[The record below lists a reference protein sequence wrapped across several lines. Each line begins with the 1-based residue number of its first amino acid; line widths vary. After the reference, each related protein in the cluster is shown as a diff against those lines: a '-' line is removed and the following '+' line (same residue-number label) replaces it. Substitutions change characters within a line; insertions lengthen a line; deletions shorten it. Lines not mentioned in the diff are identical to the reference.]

1 MIKLLIDTSDKEM
14 GIGLFENKKCLFEK
28 YKIADKAYNK
38 KIMPLIDE
46 TLKQGK
52 INVEDVDL
60 FGATLGPGSFTGIRV
75 GISVMKALSRALD
88 KKIYGV
94 SIPYIMAKSA
104 GISDE
109 IVVLLDA
116 GRKEFYFTRYNF
128 NNKGKG
134 VNYELFDKN
143 ETINSIKKDDAIV
156 FLQNDVVVSDFVINN
171 FKKNKIVS
179 LLHVD
184 MKTFN
189 DIIDTDDIKEQEV
202 NYLFPIYVRRP
213 DAEKNLGLEKHE

>member
-1 MIKLLIDTSDKEM
+1 MIKLLIDTSGKEM
-14 GIGLFENKKCLFEK
+14 GIGLFENKKCLYEE
-28 YKIADKAYNK
+28 YKDADKAYNK
-38 KIMPLIDE
+38 KIMLLIDE
-46 TLKQGK
+46 TLKQAQ
-52 INVEDVDL
+52 IDVDNVDL

-75 GISVMKALSRALD
+75 GISVMKALSRVLD
-88 KKIYGV
+88 KKFYGV
-94 SIPYIMAKSA
+94 PIPYIMAKSA

-128 NNKGKG
+128 NREKKK

-156 FLQNDVVVSDFVINN
+156 FLQNDVVADDFVVNN
-171 FKKNKIVS
+171 FKNNKIVS

-189 DIIDTDDIKEQEV
+189 DIIDADNITEKNG
-202 NYLFPIYVRRP
+202 NYLFPVYVRRP
-213 DAEKNLGLEKHE
+213 DAEKKIRNGKT